1 VSVPSRLIFR
11 CEYCGVR
18 AEGATERALEAQL
31 QEFLFGEYLDV
42 EPGHWLH
49 WTGNWIYGRA
59 QYACGEHRGEL
70 KAALRESYGTLGWHP
85 WAMGPHPVNYRRG
98 RVAAR
103 RALGP
108 GRSSRWSPRA

>member
-1 VSVPSRLIFR
+1 MSVPSRLIFR

-49 WTGNWIYGRA
+49 WTGNGIYGRA
-59 QYACGEHRGEL
+59 QYACGDHRGEL
-70 KAALRESYGTLGWHP
+70 MAALRESYGTLGGNP

-108 GRSSRWSPRA
+108 GRSSRWSPLA